1 MTPTSTMRHTC
12 MDEYYFVCECQR
24 AYEFLTAELFDS
36 SVFFAF
42 AKRADLLLVSSSSLL
57 YRRYYDHRE
66 TRTVEFAMGVLV
78 LLVSNFGRFA
88 WSTLLGLWDAW
99 QRLQHYITS
108 TGWDW
113 AADYE
118 HWDIG
123 VFVVFKRRVRG
134 HHHKIRWPCLFRN
147 EMVLYSHLAFHEW
160 FLLLLHRVDVTF
172 LNL

>member
-1 MTPTSTMRHTC
+1 
-12 MDEYYFVCECQR
+12 
-24 AYEFLTAELFDS
+24 
-36 SVFFAF
+36 
-42 AKRADLLLVSSSSLL
+42 
-57 YRRYYDHRE
+57 
-66 TRTVEFAMGVLV
+66 MGLWI

-123 VFVVFKRRVRG
+123 VSVVFKRRVRG
-134 HHHKIRWPCLFRN
+134 HHREIKWSCLFRN
-147 EMVLYSHLAFHEW
+147 EMVLYSHLAFMNGFSSFCAELMSRSW
-160 FLLLLHRVDVTF
+160 PCGL
-172 LNL
+172 